1 MNFFPLASLFFLP
14 PFSKLPLFRRK
25 LQKSLAFLPRHAL
38 ANLQMRF
45 LSRALSRSTTSI
57 FVPLVIQPTNNFPS
71 YLLIFFLPRNAPL
84 SNTFLFL
91 SHLLFLLLQF
101 SFLRSSPPFFR
112 CPSIFSSFLCLTEEC
127 RVLKREGMIA
137 SIKKLSFFLQFN
149 SVKPQEFFYISP
161 LFLFSLLP
169 SRWISWNL
177 VVETNGS
184 LKQMWQ
190 KKKIHAYFSTSETM
204 DGFGRRKIKERYLTQ
219 LRSMTFHFWKESNR
233 VEFFFFP
240 HWSCCLGISWIDIFG
255 TPSTSIFFLI
265 FKHNDF
271 KVCSA
276 AKDCKC
282 WLRI

>member
-1 MNFFPLASLFFLP
+1 MNVNFFLLASLFFLP

-25 LQKSLAFLPRHAL
+25 LQKSLAFLPRHTL

-57 FVPLVIQPTNNFPS
+57 FVPLVIQPTNNFPN
-71 YLLIFFLPRNAPL
+71 YLLIFFFPRNAPL
-84 SNTFLFL
+84 SNTFLSFII
-91 SHLLFLLLQF
+91 SSSQF

-184 LKQMWQ
+184 LKQIW

>member
-1 MNFFPLASLFFLP
+1 
-14 PFSKLPLFRRK
+14 
-25 LQKSLAFLPRHAL
+25 
-38 ANLQMRF
+38 MRF

-190 KKKIHAYFSTSETM
+190 KKKSTRI
-204 DGFGRRKIKERYLTQ
+204 FRRAKRWMVLEEEK
-219 LRSMTFHFWKESNR
+219 LRKDTWPSSDRWLFTFEKNRIESNS
-233 VEFFFFP
+233 FFFP
-240 HWSCCLGISWIDIFG
+240 IEVVAWEYLG
-255 TPSTSIFFLI
+255 LI
-265 FKHNDF
+265 FSGHPPRVYF
-271 KVCSA
+271 S
-276 AKDCKC
+276 
-282 WLRI
+282 

>member
-1 MNFFPLASLFFLP
+1 MNVNFFLLASLFFLP

-190 KKKIHAYFSTSETM
+190 KKKSTRI
-204 DGFGRRKIKERYLTQ
+204 FRRAKRWMVLEEEK
-219 LRSMTFHFWKESNR
+219 LRKDTWPSSDRWLFTFEKNRIESNS
-233 VEFFFFP
+233 FFFP
-240 HWSCCLGISWIDIFG
+240 IEVVAWEYLG
-255 TPSTSIFFLI
+255 LI
-265 FKHNDF
+265 FSGHPPRVYF
-271 KVCSA
+271 S
-276 AKDCKC
+276 
-282 WLRI
+282 